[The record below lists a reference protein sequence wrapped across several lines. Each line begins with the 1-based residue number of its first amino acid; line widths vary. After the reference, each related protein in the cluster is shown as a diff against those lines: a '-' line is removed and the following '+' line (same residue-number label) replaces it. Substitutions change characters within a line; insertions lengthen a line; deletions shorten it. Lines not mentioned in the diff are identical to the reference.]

1 MPSLGSSSVSTDRL
15 LEAERRS
22 NRILTALHNDDTLRE
37 LLLRAANSTVAEAD
51 AHIHLLL
58 PQSVTLDDVRI
69 TPELLETHLV
79 YVQQATRDASRS
91 FTSLNGL
98 CGAIC
103 EDGAVTVHGRLKPAD
118 DKDSALIGSVGGW
131 ERTSRRHGVVPQ
143 LESQI
148 VVLRESMLSPSAR
161 LPLRVP
167 VSMLLIS
174 DPLFFPGCGW
184 KHALAVRKCSH
195 RFARTEL
202 SELAL
207 ADLPQLLDEYQILA
221 RAWQDAGSSEAA
233 ELNFVD
239 TEEVRGGGGTN
250 EDMEEM
256 GVTGRASADRVV
268 DGRHDDD
275 DVRASRYHT
284 IVGMATPERVA
295 APTSL
300 RGMAGAAAGAVARAA
315 STPSASATALLGRLL
330 DGVGSAAAGQMS
342 SSAAFFHDQPSNS
355 AGASNSSTPT
365 HGAPVV
371 ADLRASLEGTEGF
384 PGF

>member
-1 MPSLGSSSVSTDRL
+1 MTCESRPSSWK
-15 LEAERRS
+15 
-22 NRILTALHNDDTLRE
+22 RIW
-37 LLLRAANSTVAEAD
+37 S
-51 AHIHLLL
+51 
-58 PQSVTLDDVRI
+58 
-69 TPELLETHLV
+69 

-118 DKDSALIGSVGGW
+118 DKDSALIGSVGGGSGRADAT
-131 ERTSRRHGVVPQ
+131 ELCRSSSRA
-143 LESQI
+143 I

-275 DVRASRYHT
+275 DVRAGRCHT

-300 RGMAGAAAGAVARAA
+300 RGMAEGLPQVRSHRAA

-330 DGVGSAAAGQMS
+330 DGVEQRSG
-342 SSAAFFHDQPSNS
+342 
-355 AGASNSSTPT
+355 GADVLVRGLLPRPAVEQRWSQQ
-365 HGAPVV
+365 
-371 ADLRASLEGTEGF
+371 
-384 PGF
+384 